1 VVVKNPDLPAGSE
14 LPQINN
20 TASRPP
26 GILPKNLQ
34 AWVLLGISAL
44 IVIVVALSG
53 NKGPTEQDSKAAPK
67 GPAAID
73 PNEARI
79 QEYRKRIEEEA
90 RKLAAEQARLRQA
103 QAAMGAEPA
112 ESIPASRQLSPHT
125 SDETDRNSREDKN
138 AIERDKDRRAYESV
152 FASNIALTYRKEAGK
167 EAVPQEGGSGQ
178 PLAKLP
184 NPYGSSPAPQ
194 PRLPASDE
202 MRADGQQATHR
213 AMQTADAPDQAG
225 KASASRAADKNTSPS
240 QGGDQRYRLLEG
252 TVIETVLTN
261 RLTGAFSGPV
271 NCMVTTAVYSH
282 DRQHLLI
289 PQGSRVL
296 GEVSKVDTF
305 GQERLAVFFRRLIM
319 PDGYSLRLDRF
330 QGLNQIG
337 ETGLRDKTNNHYGK
351 IFGASLAIGA
361 LSGLAQYGTRYGID
375 ASSGDIYRQGASRSM
390 AESSMRILERFL
402 NILPSFTIREGHR
415 VKIYLSDD
423 LLVPAYEKHTI
434 DGEL

>member
-1 VVVKNPDLPAGSE
+1 VVAKNPDLSAGSE

-53 NKGPTEQDSKAAPK
+53 SRTPTDQDSKAVPK
-67 GPAAID
+67 SPAAID

-90 RKLAAEQARLRQA
+90 RKLAAGQA

-112 ESIPASRQLSPHT
+112 ESIPASRQLSPHA
-125 SDETDRNSREDKN
+125 SDETDRNGREEKS
-138 AIERDKDRRAYESV
+138 AIERDKERREYESV

-167 EAVPQEGGSGQ
+167 DAVPQEGGSGQ

-194 PRLPASDE
+194 PVLPASDE

-213 AMQTADAPDQAG
+213 AMQTADAPGQLD
-225 KASASRAADKNTSPS
+225 KPDASREPDKNASPS
-240 QGGDQRYRLLEG
+240 QAGHQSYRLLEG

-271 NCMVTTAVYSH
+271 NCMVTTSVYSH

-289 PQGSRVL
+289 PKGSRVL

-305 GQERLAVFFRRLIM
+305 GQERLAVFFHRLIM

-337 ETGLRDKTNNHYGK
+337 ETGLRDKTNYHYGK

-361 LSGLAQYGTRYGID
+361 LSGFAQYGTGYGID
-375 ASSGDIYRQGASRSM
+375 VSSGDIYRQGVSRSM

-415 VKIYLSDD
+415 VKIYLSGD